1 MLQPD
6 MFFKLKKSNFEK
18 KYCEFEGEER
28 KKFYLKKNK
37 EFESKFF
44 NIKNDTN
51 YIKNMSLLN
60 CFDDYSET
68 IFVDR
73 IHIADKGYKIISEKI
88 SDFIFKNM
96 D

>member
-1 MLQPD
+1 MNLRV
-6 MFFKLKKSNFEK
+6 
-18 KYCEFEGEER
+18 R
-28 KKFYLKKNK
+28 KKKNFVLKKNK

-44 NIKNDTN
+44 TIKNDTN

-60 CFDDYSET
+60 CFDDISET

-73 IHIADKGYKIISEKI
+73 SHTADKGYKIISEKI

-96 D
+96 N